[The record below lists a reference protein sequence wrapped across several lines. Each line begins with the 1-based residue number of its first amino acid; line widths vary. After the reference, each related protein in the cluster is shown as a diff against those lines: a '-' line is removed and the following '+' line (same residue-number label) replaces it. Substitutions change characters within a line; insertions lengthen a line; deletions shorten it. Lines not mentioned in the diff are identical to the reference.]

1 MARTNTLAYFA
12 TTSTTKKKEKTLRFS
27 TDLQRRIET
36 RFKMIKSEDEQKKGE
51 RVESFKVRNEMKLF
65 F

>member
-36 RFKMIKSEDEQKKGE
+36 RFKMIKSEDEQKQKNE
-51 RVESFKVRNEMKLF
+51 LKVSKFETK
-65 F
+65 